1 MPRRALTGGDGGDG
15 GDGGEGGAGED
26 GHNAAAFLGCGS
38 SHSPGTRAA
47 EPKRKLRL
55 QMRTMLLPLGQHARC
70 TTQLRSKYLDRAG
83 TGLQGLQI
91 AGAMRQWR
99 CARDC
104 VVSHAATARAERG
117 VSLSVATFGAMPACS
132 VCM

>member
-15 GDGGEGGAGED
+15 GDGGEGGEGGEGGAGED

-104 VVSHAATARAERG
+104 VVSHAATARAKCG
-117 VSLSVATFGAMPACS
+117 VS
-132 VCM
+132 